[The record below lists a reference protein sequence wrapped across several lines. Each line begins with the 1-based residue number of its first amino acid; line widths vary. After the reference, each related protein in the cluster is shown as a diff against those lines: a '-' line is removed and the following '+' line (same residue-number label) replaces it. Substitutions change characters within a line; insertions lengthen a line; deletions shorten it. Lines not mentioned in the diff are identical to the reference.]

1 VVGCGQ
7 GGDLDEVVGQDP
19 LSGPDPGSVDA
30 VEDAVVPAVLVGAEN
45 PVTSRDL
52 HVLVYEAAESTSSQW
67 VDGRAGACGVP
78 ERYTR
83 C

>member
-1 VVGCGQ
+1 MVGCGQ

-45 PVTSRDL
+45 PVTSRISED
-52 HVLVYEAAESTSSQW
+52 VGEPRSGGSDPSC
-67 VDGRAGACGVP
+67 D
-78 ERYTR
+78 
-83 C
+83 